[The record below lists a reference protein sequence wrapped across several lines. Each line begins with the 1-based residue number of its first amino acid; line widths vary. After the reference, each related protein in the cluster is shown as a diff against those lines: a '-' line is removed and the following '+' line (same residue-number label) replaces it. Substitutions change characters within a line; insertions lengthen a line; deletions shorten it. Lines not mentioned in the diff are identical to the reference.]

1 MRRLII
7 ALTLVVLSLSGCS
20 HPKNDP
26 SSGGIVCVMPDG
38 EEIPVSPDVLDCRT
52 IPEWSA

>member
-1 MRRLII
+1 
-7 ALTLVVLSLSGCS
+7 
-20 HPKNDP
+20 
-26 SSGGIVCVMPDG
+26 MPDG